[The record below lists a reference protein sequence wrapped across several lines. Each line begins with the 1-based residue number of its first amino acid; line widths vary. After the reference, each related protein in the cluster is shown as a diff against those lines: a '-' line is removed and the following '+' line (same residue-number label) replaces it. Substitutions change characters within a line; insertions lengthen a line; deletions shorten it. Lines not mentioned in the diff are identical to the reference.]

1 MSEQKSVDKQEKDGI
16 IMGEPSAPK
25 LFERQQF
32 IKLLVEIAKRLHR
45 EKQDDVAKSA

>member
-1 MSEQKSVDKQEKDGI
+1 MSEKNSVNNREKDGI
-16 IMGEPSAPK
+16 IMGEPSAPS